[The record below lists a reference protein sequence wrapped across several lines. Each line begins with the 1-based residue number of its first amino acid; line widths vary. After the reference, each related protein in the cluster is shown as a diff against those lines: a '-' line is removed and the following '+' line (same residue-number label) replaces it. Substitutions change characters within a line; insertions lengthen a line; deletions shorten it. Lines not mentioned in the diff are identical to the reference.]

1 MQNRFSYDVVL
12 GNEMV
17 HSINYKCY
25 VSVILVLFYTVMIL
39 NCDPLVYLF
48 KHNNLYIYFHYD
60 RCIGFIGF
68 HAGYK
73 GFETV

>member
-1 MQNRFSYDVVL
+1 M
-12 GNEMV
+12 
-17 HSINYKCY
+17 
-25 VSVILVLFYTVMIL
+25 LVLYYTVMIL
-39 NCDPLVYLF
+39 NCDPLFYLF